1 MTATATLERTTPTTY
16 DVESVASGVAARP
29 SRRTVVRGTAWSVPV
44 VAAAIAAPAYAASP
58 GVCGLC
64 PTSVNQCLIN
74 GTGTCTCAAGLV
86 CAGTGPLGLANIC
99 VGTDLLLTTCGGGT
113 CTGVCLDAGGT
124 LVTALNTFT
133 AAITTLA
140 TTAGALCTRNTV
152 TVTPVPT
159 GICVSP
165 FSGTFGSLCLISSGS
180 GALGAGLTTAINTLT
195 ATLSSLNVALSNP
208 CPTGTVCGG
217 LATFDIGG
225 GTLCLGSTALG
236 AIGYCSCP

>member
-1 MTATATLERTTPTTY
+1 MSATATLERTTPSTY

-29 SRRTVVRGTAWSVPV
+29 SRRTVVRGAAWSVPV

-64 PTSVNQCLIN
+64 PTSVNQCII
-74 GTGTCTCAAGLV
+74 GSTGTCTCAAGLV
-86 CAGTGPLGLANIC
+86 CVGTGPLGLANIC

-124 LVTALNTFT
+124 LVTALNVFT

-140 TTAGALCTRNTV
+140 TTTGALCQRNTV

-165 FSGTFGSLCLISSGS
+165 FSGTFGSLCLITSGS
-180 GALGAGLTTAINTLT
+180 GALGLGLTTAINTLT

-217 LATFDIGG
+217 LAAFDIGG
-225 GTLCLGSTALG
+225 GALCLGSTAVGTL
-236 AIGYCSCP
+236 GYCSCP